1 MDKYTELVEFLKTV
15 PSVEPT
21 EEEINMMKSVD
32 EDIDE
37 QKRTEELI
45 KNRRMKLKKENIED
59 LCTKFLTLK
68 SKTKVQDKI
77 DTLDEYASD
86 PDFCY
91 LIEYLLN
98 DSKITGIKKSKL
110 KKQIDKSKFDCI
122 IDFHNLKELIDWLL
136 EHNTGK
142 DLYILMVQ
150 MFLKNIDDENH
161 RQIISDIITK
171 DFKCGV
177 TDLTAYGHIPGLER
191 NWRERKGHS
200 LVDNK
205 TGELKVK
212 KILDKNI
219 TVTLKLDGYRYKVI
233 KQGDDINIYT
243 SSGKLDNNLV
253 EIIEEAKK
261 LPDGVYDGEM
271 IAHGEF
277 EDSTARFNATTK
289 ILGKDNTKTGIDFIV
304 FDYVEDIEGFFNYE
318 EYKVPRYKRLEQVRD
333 IIANIERLHYIKL
346 VPVYCNN
353 TKATDSIINNIY
365 GIYEKVINEGEE
377 GLVIDLADSS
387 YIRAKGTT
395 MFKMKPEVSGDF
407 KVVDVVEGK
416 GKDAGRLGAFIIEYK
431 DNLVHVGSGLTDT
444 IREEVWANPSKYI
457 GKLIEVV
464 YFGETR
470 DEKTEKLSIRLPR
483 FKRFRHDKNDV
494 SYD

>member
-1 MDKYTELVEFLKTV
+1 M
-15 PSVEPT
+15 
-21 EEEINMMKSVD
+21 
-32 EDIDE
+32 
-37 QKRTEELI
+37 
-45 KNRRMKLKKENIED
+45 ENITD
-59 LCTKFLTLK
+59 LYNKFTNLK
-68 SKTKVQDKI
+68 SKSKVQDKL
-77 DTLDEYASD
+77 DTLDEYAAD

-98 DSKITGIKKSKL
+98 EDKVSGIRKGKLNKKIKNTSKL
-110 KKQIDKSKFDCI
+110 LQVNYDDLKS
-122 IDFHNLKELIDWLL
+122 LIDYLL
-136 EHNTGK
+136 NNNTGSDQEVYIVQTFLNKISDK
-142 DLYILMVQ
+142 D
-150 MFLKNIDDENH
+150 E
-161 RQIISDIITK
+161 RQLIADIITK

-205 TGELKVK
+205 TGELKTK
-212 KILDKNI
+212 KILGKNI
-219 TVTLKLDGYRYKVI
+219 TVTLKLDGYRYKVV

-253 EIIEEAKK
+253 EIIEEAKL

-277 EDSTARFNATTK
+277 KDSTARFNATTK
-289 ILGKDNTKTGIDFIV
+289 ILGKDGEKRGIDFIA
-304 FDYVEDIEGFFNYE
+304 FDYIEDIDAFFNYE
-318 EYKVPRYKRLEQVRD
+318 EYKVPRC
-333 IIANIERLHYIKL
+333 ERLAEVINTIRELNVEYITT
-346 VPVYCNN
+346 VPVYYNDLLV
-353 TKATDSIINNIY
+353 TEEIIDDIY
-365 GIYEKVINEGEE
+365 KIYEEVIAQGEE
-377 GLVIDLADSS
+377 GLVIDIADAS
-387 YIRAKGTT
+387 YVRSKGTS
-395 MFKMKPEVSGDF
+395 MYKMKPEVSGDF
-407 KVVDVVEGK
+407 KVIDVVEGK

-431 DNLVHVGSGLTDT
+431 DNTVHVGSGLTDA
-444 IREEVWANPSKYI
+444 IREEVWANPNKYI

-464 YFGETR
+464 YFGETK

>member
-1 MDKYTELVEFLKTV
+1 M
-15 PSVEPT
+15 
-21 EEEINMMKSVD
+21 
-32 EDIDE
+32 
-37 QKRTEELI
+37 
-45 KNRRMKLKKENIED
+45 ENITD
-59 LCTKFLTLK
+59 LCTKFLILK
-68 SKTKVQDKI
+68 SKSKVQDKLN
-77 DTLDEYASD
+77 TLDEYAAD

-98 DSKITGIKKSKL
+98 DNKITGIKKSKL
-110 KKQIDKSKFDCI
+110 KKQIKDKDIAYKKFDSI
-122 IDFHNLKELIDWLL
+122 KLLIHYLL
-136 EHNTGK
+136 NNNTGQDK
-142 DLYILMVQ
+142 DVLTVQ
-150 MFLKNIDDENH
+150 YYLDQIEDEDE

-212 KILDKNI
+212 KILGKNV
-219 TVTLKLDGYRYKVI
+219 TVTLKLDGYRYKVV

-271 IAHGEF
+271 IAHGDF

-289 ILGKDNTKTGIDFIV
+289 ILGKDDIKTGIDFIV
-304 FDYVEDIEGFFNYE
+304 FDYIEDIEGFFDYK
-318 EYKVPRYKRLEQVRD
+318 EYKRERWKRFSNLYDILNSLDLTYIQLAPVYYNNVKVTKELIDNIYKTYEK
-333 IIANIERLHYIKL
+333 IIAQ
-346 VPVYCNN
+346 
-353 TKATDSIINNIY
+353 
-365 GIYEKVINEGEE
+365 GEE
-377 GLVIDLADSS
+377 GLVIDIADAS
-387 YIRAKGTT
+387 YVRAKGTS

-431 DNLVHVGSGLTDT
+431 DNLVHVGSGLTDA
-444 IREEVWANPSKYI
+444 IREEVWADSDKYI

-464 YFGETR
+464 YFGETK
-470 DEKTEKLSIRLPR
+470 DEKTGLASIRLPR
-483 FKRFRHDKNDV
+483 FKRFRHDKTDV

>member
-1 MDKYTELVEFLKTV
+1 M
-15 PSVEPT
+15 
-21 EEEINMMKSVD
+21 
-32 EDIDE
+32 
-37 QKRTEELI
+37 
-45 KNRRMKLKKENIED
+45 ENITD
-59 LCTKFLTLK
+59 LCTKFLILK
-68 SKTKVQDKI
+68 SKSKVQDKLN
-77 DTLDEYASD
+77 TLDKYAAD

-98 DSKITGIKKSKL
+98 DNKITGIKKSKL
-110 KKQIDKSKFDCI
+110 KKQIKDKDIAYKKFDSI
-122 IDFHNLKELIDWLL
+122 KLLIHYLL
-136 EHNTGK
+136 NNNTGQDK
-142 DLYILMVQ
+142 DVLTVQ
-150 MFLKNIDDENH
+150 YYLDQIEDEDE

-205 TGELKVK
+205 TGELKTK
-212 KILDKNI
+212 KILGKNV
-219 TVTLKLDGYRYKVI
+219 TVTLKLDGYRYKVV

-277 EDSTARFNATTK
+277 EDSTVRFNATTK
-289 ILGKDNTKTGIDFIV
+289 ILGKDGEKRGIDFIV
-304 FDYVEDIEGFFNYE
+304 FDYVDDIKGFFDYK
-318 EYKVPRYKRLEQVRD
+318 EYNVPRWKRFNNLYSILD
-333 IIANIERLHYIKL
+333 RLDLKYIQL
-346 VPVYCNN
+346 VPAYYN
-353 TKATDSIINNIY
+353 
-365 GIYEKVINEGEE
+365 YEKVDKELIENIYKTYEEVIAEGEE
-377 GLVIDLADSS
+377 GLVIDIADAS
-387 YIRAKGTT
+387 YVRAKGTS

-431 DNLVHVGSGLTDT
+431 DNLVHVGSGLTDA
-444 IREEVWANPSKYI
+444 IREEVWANLDEYI

-464 YFGETR
+464 YFGETK
-470 DEKTEKLSIRLPR
+470 DEKTGLVSIRLPR
-483 FKRFRHDKNDV
+483 FKRFRHDKTDV